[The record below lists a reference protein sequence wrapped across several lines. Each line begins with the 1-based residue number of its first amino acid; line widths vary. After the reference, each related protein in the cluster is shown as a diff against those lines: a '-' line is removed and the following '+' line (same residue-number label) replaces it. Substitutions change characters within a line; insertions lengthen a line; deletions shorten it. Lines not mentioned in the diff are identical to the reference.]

1 MEDRITELYDS
12 LFPAGTLFSDIS
24 AKLERMDGQPDVEAL
39 RVIYCNQI
47 LYAITS
53 GYTKWD
59 NKEIFKTDTLIQAF
73 IKNVMK
79 LPEKQAL
86 FYSLAYFFMDDKQ
99 KCLDYLNKE
108 VRYLKKE
115 LNGNKLQ
122 ELDLVE
128 LLIEPFKNAF
138 DGFWKQAQLL
148 FGPLCENDGTNEL
161 CKLMNDYYSCISNE
175 EAVDILSDFLIK
187 YPNIICAK
195 EYLGCT
201 YNELKMWNN
210 AIAVFESIEEPMICA
225 NTQDLISFWL
235 AWAYGK
241 IKDYK
246 KEEYYYKKC
255 LNEYPKTMNALN
267 NLGYCLYKQK
277 RYTEAKDIFEQ
288 CLEGERDLPYAAN
301 NYVRTLIVLGRNG
314 DAKRFVNNTKHKI
327 TKTLKDK
334 VKMLDESNAK
344 LKKTDIIF
352 EEEATDDFSVIE
364 KKADLSVKKQQ
375 FSNEKLLEDELT
387 NRIEA
392 GISVFGLNL
401 KIYKRY
407 GEYGRQYRI
416 PCGRLDLLCEDEKGN
431 LYIIELK
438 KDRGYDDAYKQTAQY
453 LDWFETSEKFKN
465 KNVYGIICLNNPTK
479 DLIKKV
485 HADKRMKLFEYQ
497 ISYREI

>member
-1 MEDRITELYDS
+1 M
-12 LFPAGTLFSDIS
+12 
-24 AKLERMDGQPDVEAL
+24 
-39 RVIYCNQI
+39 
-47 LYAITS
+47 
-53 GYTKWD
+53 
-59 NKEIFKTDTLIQAF
+59 
-73 IKNVMK
+73 
-79 LPEKQAL
+79 
-86 FYSLAYFFMDDKQ
+86 
-99 KCLDYLNKE
+99 
-108 VRYLKKE
+108 
-115 LNGNKLQ
+115 
-122 ELDLVE
+122 
-128 LLIEPFKNAF
+128 
-138 DGFWKQAQLL
+138 
-148 FGPLCENDGTNEL
+148 
-161 CKLMNDYYSCISNE
+161 
-175 EAVDILSDFLIK
+175 
-187 YPNIICAK
+187 
-195 EYLGCT
+195 
-201 YNELKMWNN
+201 
-210 AIAVFESIEEPMICA
+210 
-225 NTQDLISFWL
+225 
-235 AWAYGK
+235 
-241 IKDYK
+241 
-246 KEEYYYKKC
+246 
-255 LNEYPKTMNALN
+255 
-267 NLGYCLYKQK
+267 
-277 RYTEAKDIFEQ
+277 
-288 CLEGERDLPYAAN
+288 
-301 NYVRTLIVLGRNG
+301 IVLGRNG

-392 GISVFGLNL
+392 GIFVFGLNL